1 MMMTFYSVGWL
12 LQHYAAC
19 FVEDESG
26 DDVCHVSISI
36 MYICR
41 PFLPPTTTT
50 TTTTAR
56 PVITT
61 YRPVPDYLSSS
72 TSKAAIADIIADLL
86 VEHIENTA
94 DSEGKTKDKRFL
106 DLLSALSSLEGDND
120 SPPLPPGPPY
130 LPPHR
135 LPANSV
141 TRPPSY
147 LFHTVSPPPPPPPK
161 RIHQNNFQTNF
172 NKNNF
177 QETGL
182 IKPFIKGLNNSKKK
196 QKKKVSSLDS
206 MLQNLLSNEV
216 NPGYLDTLPQS
227 PPPKRA
233 PAFYPYP
240 QQFQNTRVPVQT
252 LPERKPAKKSSS
264 RYPIKQVNKKE
275 SSSSDFS
282 RYPLKPA
289 KKKESS
295 SSAFSR
301 YPIKIPQIKQN
312 QHFSLPIDSLADLRR
327 QNSEDLN
334 GRNSLISDEEDFV
347 SFSDQLRLMLEDLG
361 GSRRP

>member
-1 MMMTFYSVGWL
+1 MM
-12 LQHYAAC
+12 
-19 FVEDESG
+19 FVRSQ
-26 DDVCHVSISI
+26 
-36 MYICR
+36 YFNNICR
-41 PFLPPTTTT
+41 PFVPPTTR
-50 TTTTAR
+50 TTAR

-72 TSKAAIADIIADLL
+72 TSKVAIADIIADLI

-94 DSEGKTKDKRFL
+94 GSDGKTKDKRFL
-106 DLLSALSSLEGDND
+106 DLLSALTSLEAGKD

-130 LPPHR
+130 LPPNR

-147 LFHTVSPPPPPPPK
+147 LFQTVSPPPPPPPPK
-161 RIHQNNFQTNF
+161 RIHQNDFQTNF

-177 QETGL
+177 QETGP
-182 IKPFIKGLNNSKKK
+182 IKPFIKGLNNSKRKK
-196 QKKKVSSLDS
+196 KKKVSSLDS

-216 NPGYLDTLPQS
+216 NSGYLESLPPS

-240 QQFQNTRVPVQT
+240 QQFQNRVPVQT
-252 LPERKPAKKSSS
+252 LPDRKPAKSQGSSS
-264 RYPIKQVNKKE
+264 RYPAKPVNKKE
-275 SSSSDFS
+275 SSSSTFS
-282 RYPLKPA
+282 RYPIKPV

-327 QNSEDLN
+327 QTSEDLN
-334 GRNSLISDEEDFV
+334 GRNSQFSDEDDFV

-361 GSRRP
+361 SRRP